1 MLLTE
6 RISGRGTRELLAPGG
21 LRLSLT
27 FTYHGCPWIRDRPH
41 YSPNNDGETKPVST
55 EELSALTFASA
66 TLLFAKHSYA
76 VLQGGRAGV
85 AKS

>member
-1 MLLTE
+1 MDV
-6 RISGRGTRELLAPGG
+6 PGFVTG
-21 LRLSLT
+21 LIT
-27 FTYHGCPWIRDRPH
+27 PPH
-41 YSPNNDGETKPVST
+41 NDGETKPVST

-85 AKS
+85 AKR